1 MGWNAQRLLL
11 HMLTRARR
19 TLLMGLHQL
28 TVTTGILLLPVAILA
43 RRIGLRLPAGR
54 FVDAT
59 TEACEN
65 AMR

>member
-1 MGWNAQRLLL
+1 MY
-11 HMLTRARR
+11 TRARR

-43 RRIGLRLPAGR
+43 RRIGLRLPVRR